1 MKPGGVGVAG
11 LTDPVSPNLGS
22 PQFFGD
28 MMLLPKE
35 EEEYR
40 EWFHGAAFDDVRL
53 QRIGLPKRFSN

>member
-22 PQFFGD
+22 HQFFGD
-28 MMLLPKE
+28 MWMLLPK